1 MSECC
6 SKENSGNFWLGFF
19 LGGVVG
25 AFILFV
31 LGTKEGKK
39 IAEKLIEQAETYEE
53 ELEEKVAKL
62 QKHGENLLEEAKAV
76 KEKVTKEVTGGKKSI
91 SNKLVS
97 KMDETLTKIED
108 IQKKGVELTREVHRN
123 YFKKNGKP
131 LVS

>member
-1 MSECC
+1 MSECGG
-6 SKENSGNFWLGFF
+6 KESGGNFWLGFF
-19 LGGVVG
+19 LGGLVG
-25 AFILFV
+25 AFIIFV
-31 LGTKEGKK
+31 LGTKEGRK
-39 IAEKLIEQAETYEE
+39 IAEKLVEQAEIYEE

-76 KEKVTKEVTGGKKSI
+76 KEKVAKEAAGGKKSI

-97 KMDETLTKIED
+97 KMDETLSKIED